1 MSINIKELYIE
12 YSASG
17 IFVGNVYNKYNI
29 PHILQTDAIKAHK
42 YQHYACIKAI
52 EYYLINQMFS

>member
-17 IFVGNVYNKYNI
+17 IFVGNVYNKYTTYITN
-29 PHILQTDAIKAHK
+29 
-42 YQHYACIKAI
+42 
-52 EYYLINQMFS
+52 